1 MIKKI
6 PLPVTGVA
14 LGLAAL
20 GNLLQSYSENLRLIC
35 GILSFLI
42 LLLFVIK
49 ILIYREELG
58 KDMQNPV
65 MASVAATVPMTVML
79 LSTYINKFAAGTAKG
94 VWYAGIILHIVMI
107 VFFTRRFVLKLKPE
121 NVYPSYFIVYV
132 GIVVASVT
140 SPQFGETGLG
150 RMIWYAGMIL
160 WTAALA
166 MVIYRYVKVKEIKDP
181 VRPLFCIFAAPAG
194 LCLAGYLQAFPEK
207 NMMILYLLMA
217 VALVFYV
224 ITIVKVPGYI
234 MKGFYPSFA
243 AFTFPFVIQAI
254 GLKQANAFLISTG
267 KVSTLL
273 VSIVNVETVIAC
285 VLVIYTAYCFGRHI
299 FKKSQN

>member
-49 ILIYREELG
+49 ILIYREEFG

-79 LSTYINKFAAGTAKG
+79 LSTYINKFAAGPAKG
-94 VWYAGIILHIVMI
+94 VWYVGILLHICMI
-107 VFFTRRFVLKLKPE
+107 LFFTRRFILKLKPA

-132 GIVVASVT
+132 GIVAASVT
-140 SPQFGETGLG
+140 SPQFGAILPGQI
-150 RMIWYAGMIL
+150 IWYVGMIL
-160 WTAALA
+160 WIATLAL
-166 MVIYRYVKVKEIKDP
+166 VTYRYVAVKEIKDP

-194 LCLAGYLQAFPEK
+194 LCLAGYIQAFPEK
-207 NMMILYLLMA
+207 SLVMLYPLMA
-217 VALVFYV
+217 AALIFYV
-224 ITIVKVPGYI
+224 ITIIKVPGYI

-254 GLKQANAFLISTG
+254 GMKQANVFLTNTG
-267 KVSTLL
+267 RGSGLL
-273 VSIVNVETVIAC
+273 VAVVNIETIIAC
-285 VLVIYTAYCFGRHI
+285 VLVIYTVYCFGKHI
-299 FKKSQN
+299 LKKK